1 MELEFLDSFLD
12 DLYSVQLYQLQKDR
26 MTWILSRPRDLNLIL
41 IILLCKHVGIHLGP
55 AIWRA
60 KSAPYIYIWVIVNCR
75 LLMTENLRRQG
86 IVIPDWCSMC
96 VSDRGGN

>member
-12 DLYSVQLYQLQKDR
+12 DLYSVQLYQPQKDR
-26 MTWILSRPRDLNLIL
+26 MTWILSRLRDLNLIL

-60 KSAPYIYIWVIVNCR
+60 KSAPYIYIYMGDSELQAFN
-75 LLMTENLRRQG
+75 
-86 IVIPDWCSMC
+86 
-96 VSDRGGN
+96 DREFKEAGHCYP

>member
-26 MTWILSRPRDLNLIL
+26 MTWILSRLRDLNLIL

-60 KSAPYIYIWVIVNCR
+60 KSAPYIYIYMGDSELQAFN
-75 LLMTENLRRQG
+75 
-86 IVIPDWCSMC
+86 
-96 VSDRGGN
+96 DREFKEAGHCYP